1 MRTMGNS
8 DHDSGAIA
16 EDAENPRHW
25 TFDEARRV
33 LAAFAA
39 SGLTLTAFAT
49 REGLQPQRLYKWRRR
64 LSEQAAPLKFAEVPV
79 GRESPTTLAT
89 TIAHAGFEVV
99 LRSGRVVRFDARFDA
114 TALRR
119 LLSVLEGEPVC

>member
-1 MRTMGNS
+1 MANS

-25 TFDEARRV
+25 TLDDARRV
-33 LAAFAA
+33 LSAFES
-39 SGLTLTAFAT
+39 SGLTLTAFAA

-64 LSEQAAPLKFAEVPV
+64 LSERAEPLKFAEVPV
-79 GRESPTTLAT
+79 SGESPTTFT
-89 TIAHAGFEVV
+89 TAVAGAGFEVV
-99 LRSGRVVRFDARFDA
+99 LRSGRLVRFDARFDA

-119 LLSVLEGEPVC
+119 LLSVLDGEPVC

>member
-1 MRTMGNS
+1 MANS

-25 TFDEARRV
+25 TLDEAKRV
-33 LAAFAA
+33 LAAFEA
-39 SGLTLTAFAT
+39 SGLTLVAFAT

-64 LSEQAAPLKFAEVPV
+64 LSEQAEPLKFSEVAV
-79 GRESPTTLAT
+79 SGGAPTTFT
-89 TIAHAGFEVV
+89 TAVAVADFEVV
-99 LRSGRVVRFDARFDA
+99 LRSGRLVRFNAQFDP
-114 TALRR
+114 TVLRR